1 MAQRKLEP
9 SEWKD
14 FFDDFSKRLPLKLV
28 EIEVASLDVG
38 DQDIAEWVVL
48 EDISYDHRDKS
59 LSIRTTKFE
68 HVIEQPEEII
78 VDEDI
83 NGINYIAV
91 IDKEGQKQLVNFKE
105 GLKLPSPAAK
115 TPRAGCRPRKSC

>member
-1 MAQRKLEP
+1 MALKKIEH

-28 EIEVASLDVG
+28 EIEVASLDIG
-38 DQDIAEWVVL
+38 DQEIAEWVVL

-59 LSIRTTKFE
+59 LSIRAARFE
-68 HVIEQPEEII
+68 HVIEQPRDIV

-83 NGINYIAV
+83 NDINYIAV
-91 IDKEGQKQLVNFKE
+91 TDKEGEKQVIRFKD
-105 GLKLPSPAAK
+105 GLKLPASASKAAGRKQPA
-115 TPRAGCRPRKSC
+115 R